1 MKTRMTNKIYDLIV
15 SNKEL
20 GKKSI
25 AVLIDPDKLEI
36 ASLDSF
42 INSIELNEV
51 DYIFYGGSLILSS
64 DYEQKLVYLKSKLKI
79 PIVLFP
85 GNSLHLNSNAD
96 GILLLSLISGRNPEY
111 LIGQHVIAAPHLKKS
126 GLEILSTSYLLIDS
140 GTQTT
145 VSYISNTTP
154 IPNNKPEIAAC
165 TALAGEQ
172 LGMKLIYLDGG
183 SGAKIPVSKQIIKSV
198 KNTTSNPL
206 IVGGGINTPAKATEA
221 LEAGA
226 DIIVI
231 GNALETNQD
240 LLNELSKVIKNFN
253 YTLA

>member
-1 MKTRMTNKIYDLIV
+1 MTNKIYDLIV

-25 AVLIDPDKLEI
+25 AVLIDPDKLKI

-79 PIVLFP
+79 PVVLFP

-183 SGAKIPVSKQIIKSV
+183 SGAKIPVSKEIINTV

-226 DIIVI
+226 DIIVV

>member
-1 MKTRMTNKIYDLIV
+1 MTNKIYDLIV

-25 AVLIDPDKLEI
+25 AVLIDPDKLKI

-64 DYEQKLVYLKSKLKI
+64 DYEQKLIYLKSKLKI
-79 PIVLFP
+79 PVVLFP

-183 SGAKIPVSKQIIKSV
+183 SGAKIPVSKEIINTV

-226 DIIVI
+226 DIIVV